1 MKKALCASLYVAA
14 SVVFGFSFTSQAS
27 SAVTHGD
34 VVQAYTTI
42 AHAKFEDAR
51 DSARNLQS
59 AIEKLLDTPTATTL
73 DAARR
78 AWKEARVPYMQTEVY
93 RFGNPDVDDW
103 EGRVNAWPLDE
114 GLIDYVDTEMYGEQ
128 SDENPWFQANIIANP
143 TLTIAGQSA
152 IDATVVDANLLQKMH
167 EVDALEANVATGYHA
182 VEFLLWGQDL
192 NGTGSGA
199 GTRPATDFDLANC
212 THGHCDRRAAYLKA
226 AAQLLVDDLDEM
238 VDAWAPDGHIT
249 KELIASAP
257 HDAIRKMLV
266 GMGSLSYGEL
276 AGERM
281 KLGLMLRDP
290 EEEHDCFSDNTHA
303 SHYYNALGIQ
313 SIYTGTYTRR
323 NGRVLS
329 MPGLVAILPKKE
341 GRELGQALTHTVSK
355 MQTLFDLAEGGM
367 AYDQMLAAENPL
379 GNQAIQGAVDA
390 LVAQTRVIE
399 RTAATLDLDGL
410 DVEGSDS
417 LDAPERVSLNN

>member
-27 SAVTHGD
+27 SAVTRGD
-34 VVQAYTTI
+34 VVQTYTTI

-51 DSARNLQS
+51 DAARDLQG
-59 AIEKLLDTPTATTL
+59 AIADLLNTPKTTTL

-143 TLTIAGQSA
+143 TLTIAGQD
-152 IDATVVDANLLQKMH
+152 IDATVIDANLLQKMH

-182 VEFLLWGQDL
+182 TEFLLWGQDL

-238 VDAWAPDGHIT
+238 VNAWAPNGHIT

-257 HDAIRKMLV
+257 HDAVRKMFV

-281 KLGLMLRDP
+281 KLGLMLHDP

-313 SIYTGTYTRR
+313 SIYTGKYTRR
-323 NGRVLS
+323 DGRILS
-329 MPGLVAILPKKE
+329 KPGLAAILPKKE
-341 GRELGQALTHTVSK
+341 RHELGQALTHTVSK